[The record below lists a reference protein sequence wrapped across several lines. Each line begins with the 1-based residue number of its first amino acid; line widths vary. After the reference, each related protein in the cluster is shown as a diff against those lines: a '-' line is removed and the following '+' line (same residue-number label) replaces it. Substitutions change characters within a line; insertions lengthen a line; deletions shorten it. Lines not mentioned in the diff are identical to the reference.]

1 MICPVIQ
8 ELAGF
13 NKNVARLATSS
24 DWPTR
29 PKGCLFHQL
38 RFSPENLVRLQLRR
52 CVNEG
57 AMAFTLILLAANSAA
72 NDPS

>member
-29 PKGCLFHQL
+29 PKGCLFPPASI
-38 RFSPENLVRLQLRR
+38 FSGE
-52 CVNEG
+52 
-57 AMAFTLILLAANSAA
+57 FNSAPA
-72 NDPS
+72 NGV